1 MLLLALILDEDDT
14 DLMHRVAQGDE
25 AAFRHLYEKYLD
37 AVYSMA
43 LKITRDPNMAED
55 VAQEVFLR
63 LWQRAEQYRSKR
75 GRLLA
80 WLLSITRNHAID
92 RIRYHNRRPVAEEE
106 PDLTRL
112 DTAKRTIWQA
122 FEDDVLRLSLD
133 ELPPEQRQCLELA
146 FFYGLSHSDIAD
158 MLNVPLGTVKS
169 RIRLGL
175 QKLRAIYLEEGQ
187 EQSKSPP
194 SHV

>member
-1 MLLLALILDEDDT
+1 MLLLTLVLDEDDT
-14 DLMHRVAQGDE
+14 TLIHRVAQGDE

-37 AVYSMA
+37 AVYSLA
-43 LKITRDPNMAED
+43 LKITHDPHMAED
-55 VAQEVFLR
+55 IAQDVFLR
-63 LWQRAEQYRSKR
+63 LWLRAEQYRSQR
-75 GRLLA
+75 GRVLT

-92 RIRYHNRRPVAEEE
+92 CIRYHNRRPVAEEE
-106 PDLTRL
+106 LDPRRL

-133 ELPPEQRQCLELA
+133 ELPHEQRQCLELA
-146 FFYGLSHSDIAD
+146 FFYGLSHSDIAN
-158 MLNVPLGTVKS
+158 MLNIPLGTVKS

-187 EQSKSPP
+187 EQSESPS

>member
-14 DLMHRVAQGDE
+14 DLMHRVAHGDE

-43 LKITRDPNMAED
+43 LKITRDPHMAED
-55 VAQEVFLR
+55 IAQDVFLR
-63 LWQRAEQYRSKR
+63 LWQRAGQYRSQR
-75 GRLLA
+75 GRVLT

-92 RIRYHNRRPVAEEE
+92 RIRYDNRRPVAEEE
-106 PDLTRL
+106 LDLTRL
-112 DTAKRTIWQA
+112 ETANRTIWQA

-146 FFYGLSHSDIAD
+146 FFYGLSHSDIAE

-187 EQSKSPP
+187 EQSKSPA
-194 SHV
+194 SDV